1 MRWIEEKRFLVVGG
15 RTVAELRAEF
25 PERRLDTRSWFAHRA
40 ASVTDGNPHARC
52 FLPGLDRECSSFRA
66 VKPVRIAAAVVAL
79 VALGLSF
86 ATDQDVLWSLVALLA
101 ALVIGWAIWKERR
114 A

>member
-1 MRWIEEKRFLVVGG
+1 
-15 RTVAELRAEF
+15 
-25 PERRLDTRSWFAHRA
+25 
-40 ASVTDGNPHARC
+40 
-52 FLPGLDRECSSFRA
+52 